1 MHAVSTNQIVDIL
14 HFNDNVF
21 KMTISSH
28 VCRES
33 LKLVWKFSVDVSLHA
48 YFPQIKISDG
58 FVSSS
63 IVKSY

>member
-1 MHAVSTNQIVDIL
+1 MGLETTVDKGL
-14 HFNDNVF
+14 

-28 VCRES
+28 VCRET

-58 FVSSS
+58 FLSSS
-63 IVKSY
+63 IVKIY